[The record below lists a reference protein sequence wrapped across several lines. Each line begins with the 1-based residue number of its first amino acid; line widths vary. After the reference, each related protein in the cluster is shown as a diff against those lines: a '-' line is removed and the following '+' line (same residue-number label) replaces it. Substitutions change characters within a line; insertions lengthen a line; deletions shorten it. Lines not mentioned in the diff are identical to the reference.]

1 MSDFMNQELVDEIEY
16 TKELLANSGF
26 FNREDIIEILEEQ
39 FIEEDIDFSNIEIS
53 FSQKDNS
60 NFKVLENAFIK
71 LSGENIIAIHN
82 CGYDIEEGVTDAFEL
97 FVHLKNNKYDP
108 VGFCFY
114 TFEDVEEAIENN
126 KLKITFGDF
135 ENSPVKALEI
145 GKIIFNT
152 LKEANFDIR
161 WDETVNNQIE
171 ISIEWDKIFD
181 ENKEYEMEGA
191 FEAYINNNQVFENEF
206 KIIKF
211 N

>member
-1 MSDFMNQELVDEIEY
+1 MNQELVDEIEY

-97 FVHLKNNKYDP
+97 FVHLKNNK
-108 VGFCFY
+108 
-114 TFEDVEEAIENN
+114 
-126 KLKITFGDF
+126 LKITFGDF
-135 ENSPVKALEI
+135 ENSPDKALEI
-145 GKIIFNT
+145 GKIVFST
-152 LKEANFDIR
+152 LKESNFDVN

-191 FEAYINNNQVFENEF
+191 FEAYINNN
-206 KIIKF
+206 
-211 N
+211 